1 MKELEEMKIR
11 LKISEDENNEENG
24 KEIDFD
30 AEEINMNTAI
40 HNDQL
45 KMLVDN
51 LKKKLITITREH
63 EIEVM
68 RLREEISGLE
78 SKIIKL

>member
-30 AEEINMNTAI
+30 AEELNMNTVV

-68 RLREEISGLE
+68 RLRE
-78 SKIIKL
+78 